1 MKERGGDPELIME
14 SNANGIAAR
23 WKDHSTANKEKNT
36 EKDNKNIFEK
46 RDTAKW
52 PKQHLGQV
60 FERENLVSALRSEPT
75 QAESPQNQKQKT
87 EQ

>member
-1 MKERGGDPELIME
+1 MTTREETRKLWNEREGGDPESIME

-46 RDTAKW
+46 RDTAK
-52 PKQHLGQV
+52 
-60 FERENLVSALRSEPT
+60 
-75 QAESPQNQKQKT
+75 
-87 EQ
+87 